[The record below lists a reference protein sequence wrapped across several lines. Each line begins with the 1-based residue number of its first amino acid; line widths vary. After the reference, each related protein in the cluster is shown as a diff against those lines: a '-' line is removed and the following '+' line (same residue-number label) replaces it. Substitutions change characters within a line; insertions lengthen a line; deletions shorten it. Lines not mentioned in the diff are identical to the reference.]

1 MNRGE
6 TVLPAIFRILLA
18 VALLLLAVTF
28 VLLSRVKK
36 AERDSC
42 LGEGYIVGF
51 RHGSSEIMLD
61 DYETTSISPVVRY
74 TAGGQV
80 YEFVGNYYATTMKIG
95 DKVEVLYNRQDMSK
109 ARLNRGR
116 YLAPIVTGA
125 IACVFIVLYV
135 AYLFT
140 KKLI

>member
-1 MNRGE
+1 MI
-6 TVLPAIFRILLA
+6 PIIFKALLA
-18 VALLLLAVTF
+18 AALLLLAVTF
-28 VLLSRVKK
+28 VLLAGAKK

-42 LGEGYIVGF
+42 KGEGYIVGF
-51 RHGSSEIMLD
+51 RHSSSEIMLD

-74 TAGGQV
+74 TAGGRE
-80 YEFVGNYYATTMKIG
+80 YEFVGSYYATTMKIG
-95 DKVEVLYNRQDMSK
+95 DKVEVLYDRQDASK
-109 ARLNRGR
+109 ARLSRGR

-125 IACVFIVLYV
+125 IAGVFIILYV

>member
-1 MNRGE
+1 
-6 TVLPAIFRILLA
+6 
-18 VALLLLAVTF
+18 
-28 VLLSRVKK
+28 
-36 AERDSC
+36 
-42 LGEGYIVGF
+42 
-51 RHGSSEIMLD
+51 MLD

-80 YEFVGNYYATTMKIG
+80 YEFVGSYYATTMKIG